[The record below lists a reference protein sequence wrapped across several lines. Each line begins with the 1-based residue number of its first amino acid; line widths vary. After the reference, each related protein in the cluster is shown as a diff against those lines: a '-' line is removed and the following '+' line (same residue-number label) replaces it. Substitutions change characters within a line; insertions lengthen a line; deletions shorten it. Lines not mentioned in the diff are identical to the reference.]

1 MEQDQ
6 EKIKNL
12 EKNQAL
18 FIQELLKEAAEHKNE
33 NSVRLITEMAEKEN
47 IKLPEKNK
55 PKKKKP
61 IVVEFED
68 DINDDVYD
76 DELYEDKYTEIDDE
90 DEEDLNT
97 DDFDV
102 PHDLVPLPSKGLIY
116 KGVRAKIP
124 VAYLTASDEDLI
136 TSPNLYLDGKIID
149 LLLRKKILDKTIRPE
164 NLCKGDREAI
174 IVWLRAT
181 GYGSNFPVS
190 VKDPMTGENFDS
202 TVDLSSLKVKEF
214 ILKPDIDGYFDYKL
228 PKTGDLI
235 KFRFLTHKDEL
246 AYVKL
251 LERTNPNFKKIAIK
265 TSINSIRD
273 VFQNDSSIN
282 SKLKTNLSKAIET
295 FDEYLKIITEE
306 NENNNIALKNVT
318 FLLERSIISI
328 NGNSDRSY
336 IKKYISFMPAI
347 DSVSL
352 RKYINDNAP
361 GVDFKIKIERPESL
375 GGGSFE
381 TFLELDSSI
390 FLNIS

>member
-1 MEQDQ
+1 
-6 EKIKNL
+6 
-12 EKNQAL
+12 
-18 FIQELLKEAAEHKNE
+18 
-33 NSVRLITEMAEKEN
+33 
-47 IKLPEKNK
+47 LPEKNK

>member
-361 GVDFKIKIERPESL
+361 GVDFKITVERPESL

-390 FLNIS
+390 FLNIA

>member
-76 DELYEDKYTEIDDE
+76 DELYEDKYTGIDDE

-251 LERTNPNFKKIAIK
+251 LERTNPNFRKIAIK